1 MLMVKCMEKN
11 ATPFRKTLVVNGA
24 IKRQMKNAGED
35 VVYIGR
41 PSMWGNPFASVYAVP
56 IWRNDVIRVSD
67 PVEMYKLWLQGRKY
81 KGLNQ
86 KQRKQVL
93 ENVHTLRGKTLR
105 CFCKPKPCHGD
116 VLAEMADRVGD
127 DHESKCQ

>member
-1 MLMVKCMEKN
+1 MVRCMEKN
-11 ATPFRKTLVVNGA
+11 ATPSRKTLVINGTS
-24 IKRQMKNAGED
+24 KRQLKAALSED

-56 IWRNDVIRVSD
+56 IWHTDVIRVSD
-67 PVEMYKLWLQGRKY
+67 PIAAYKEWLDGRKH

-93 ENVHTLRGKTLR
+93 ENVHTLRGKTLL

-127 DHESKCQ
+127 NNEPECE